1 MLESSRNFFILAY
14 MLSQSW
20 KDVGMFGCDCRLMGG
35 FVVGSA

>member
-14 MLSQSW
+14 MMLQSR

-35 FVVGSA
+35 FAAGGA